1 MNANLINAL
10 THAKLCRQAL
20 GQANVSLYLDC
31 ALDECDRLIK
41 GLEDDIVLEAKAAN
55 KRNVNPVKLDV
66 VA

>member
-20 GQANVSLYLDC
+20 GAGNVSLYLDC
-31 ALDECDRLIK
+31 ALDECDRLIS
-41 GLEDDIVLEAKAAN
+41 GIEDDIVSEAKRLN
-55 KRNVNPVKLDV
+55 LRNVKPVKLDV

>member
-20 GQANVSLYLDC
+20 GQGNVDLYLDC
-31 ALDECDRLIK
+31 ALDECDKLIS
-41 GLEDDIVLEAKAAN
+41 GLEDDIISEAKRLN
-55 KRNVNPVKLDV
+55 QRKVQLTKLSV

>member
-20 GQANVSLYLDC
+20 GQANTKLYCDT
-31 ALDECDRLIK
+31 ALDECDTLIS
-41 GLEDDIVLEAKAAN
+41 GIEDDIVCEAKRLN
-55 KRNVNPVKLDV
+55 KRPSRVRLDV